1 MSYTLDTIT
10 PSSVRV
16 HEDVAEFTLTREA
29 AVKNL
34 SHLLLSGANG
44 SPDYF
49 RERVDFYMDALKE
62 MDVAGKKLIQ
72 GSPPGE

>member
-1 MSYTLDTIT
+1 MSYIIT
-10 PSSVRV
+10 DIKPDSVRV
-16 HEDVAEFTLTREA
+16 REDVAEFTLTREA

-34 SHLLLSGANG
+34 SHLLLRGANG

-62 MDVAGKKLIQ
+62 MDGAGKKLL
-72 GSPPGE
+72 PGE